1 MTKKRAGMM
10 IAFALSITMLAGSSV
25 FASELGNPEDS
36 DWADINQYVSEQY
49 PALSDAE
56 QAELAE
62 EIYQEKY
69 AHAAEVL
76 ASEDERDTED
86 FVDIAYQNMME
97 RETYIAELISA
108 NSGMETTIAEWEY
121 NLNYLKLHYD
131 EIMSLEG
138 VNSLYVDL
146 YIEDYEIVQATK
158 DMPAMQI
165 NGVRTRASSYSSS
178 DAVAYAEEYYDQP
191 YNSAY
196 PDWTSYGGDCAN
208 FISQCLYAGGKNMEG
223 TPGTSEAAQDWSNWF
238 STGSSC
244 NTKNVSSTWRGA
256 NAFKSY
262 WQSNAS
268 GYSTFSSVDSSA
280 YSYGFKGD
288 AVSLLNSNGSA
299 YHTLMIVGYD
309 STNKDFIVAAH
320 TSDTITMH
328 LSDYTPAGGFI
339 IYNMQ

>member
-1 MTKKRAGMM
+1 M
-10 IAFALSITMLAGSSV
+10 FALALSMTLLIGNSA
-25 FASELGNPEDS
+25 FASEMRSPED
-36 DWADINQYVSEQY
+36 ADRAEINRYVSEQY
-49 PALSDAE
+49 STLSDME

-69 AHAAEVL
+69 TGAVAV
-76 ASEDERDTED
+76 SEDAESTEN
-86 FVDIAYQNMME
+86 FVDIAYQNMLE
-97 RETYIAELISA
+97 RETYIVELVSEH
-108 NSGMETTIAEWEY
+108 SGMESTFMDWEY
-121 NLNYLKLHYD
+121 NLNYLTLHYD
-131 EIMSLEG
+131 EIMSLEN

-146 YIEDYEIVQATK
+146 YIEDYEIVQATRN
-158 DMPAMQI
+158 MPVTQI

-178 DAVAYAEEYYDQP
+178 DAVAYAEKYYTTP
-191 YNSAY
+191 YNEAY

-208 FISQCLYAGGKNMEG
+208 FISQCLYAGGKSMKG
-223 TPGTSEAAQDWSNWF
+223 TPGTSASAQDWSNWF

-244 NTKNVSSTWRGA
+244 DTKNVSSTWRGA

-268 GYSTFSSVDSSA
+268 GYSTFTSVDSSA

-309 STNKDFIVAAH
+309 STNRDFIVAAH
-320 TSDTITMH
+320 TSNTKTAH
-328 LSDYTPAGGFI
+328 LSDYAPAGGFI
-339 IYNMQ
+339 IYNMR